1 VDPAYARGVSA
12 PTTVDGYIAS
22 LAPDAR
28 EALEQIRGTVRA
40 VAPDATET
48 ISYRMPAFKE
58 RGRILVYYAAFKD
71 HCSIFPA
78 SDGVREALGD
88 ALTPYL
94 SGKGTIRFPLDRRIP
109 VAFVKK
115 VVKARLA
122 ENETARRR
130 R

>member
-1 VDPAYARGVSA
+1 M
-12 PTTVDGYIAS
+12 AS
-22 LAPDAR
+22 LPPDAR
-28 EALEQIRGTVRA
+28 EAMEQIRRTVKA

-48 ISYRMPAFKE
+48 ISYRMPAFKD

-78 SDGVREALGD
+78 SEGVREALGD

-109 VAFVKK
+109 VAFVKE